1 MAFLEGRSLSIFV
14 VPLVF
19 LVISLVAVS
28 LRCFVRLKVVR
39 SFGWDDVCMVL
50 AMLIDTMFAICGM
63 LGAVY
68 GMGREF
74 EDIKSLHD
82 IEKALFVCIPLSLSS
97 FLSSRY

>member
-1 MAFLEGRSLSIFV
+1 
-14 VPLVF
+14 
-19 LVISLVAVS
+19 
-28 LRCFVRLKVVR
+28 
-39 SFGWDDVCMVL
+39 MVL

-82 IEKALFVCIPLSLSS
+82 IEKALFVCIPLSLSLLS
-97 FLSSRY
+97 FLPGTKSLIVVLVVGSV